1 MENTLLKPMEK
12 DITQTDNMKVTREIV
27 MELVNELDHDGLHTV
42 RVFLEHYL
50 DKPKFD
56 TIRQA
61 KPELSE
67 TLKRDPATKCRGEH
81 SL

>member
-12 DITQTDNMKVTREIV
+12 DVAQIDNMRYTREIV
-27 MELVNELDHDGLHTV
+27 VELVNELDPDGLNTV
-42 RVFLEHYL
+42 RAFLEHYL